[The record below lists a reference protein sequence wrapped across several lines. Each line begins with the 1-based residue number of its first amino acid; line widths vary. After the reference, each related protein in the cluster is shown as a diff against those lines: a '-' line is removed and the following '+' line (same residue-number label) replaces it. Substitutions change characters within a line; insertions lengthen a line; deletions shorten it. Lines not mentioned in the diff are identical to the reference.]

1 MVGTATSQCL
11 RGKGVVV
18 LFPGNKRATHCY
30 LTQARRLPPPTA
42 LRCPSCSLPPCAPHN
57 DVLRDAG
64 AQVSREPPPPLPG
77 GYVVGDNLYFTG
89 ASETFQSGDRLE
101 HGKQGEVTGPA
112 TSERTGGRGLA
123 VKFPGNEGALDCC
136 FTEARRLPPLSSLRC
151 PSCPPPK
158 PTTIFGVRAHR

>member
-1 MVGTATSQCL
+1 MGPSQI
-11 RGKGVVV
+11 
-18 LFPGNKRATHCY
+18 FEN
-30 LTQARRLPPPTA
+30 
-42 LRCPSCSLPPCAPHN
+42 
-57 DVLRDAG
+57 
-64 AQVSREPPPPLPG
+64 
-77 GYVVGDNLYFTG
+77 GYTVGDKVYFTG
-89 ASETFQSGDRLE
+89 CGKTFDSGNRLE

-123 VKFPGNEGALDCC
+123 VLFPGNEGALDCC